1 MKGEESVYFWTRKK
15 DHTCRHTYTHIQ
27 TFTHIHTHAHT
38 QHARTCTRTQA
49 AEGRA
54 RAEAEAVRQEDLRK
68 QDLEKGIRRA
78 EGIKG
83 LERFEEGEHGK
94 GNETSRTYRGT

>member
-1 MKGEESVYFWTRKK
+1 
-15 DHTCRHTYTHIQ
+15 
-27 TFTHIHTHAHT
+27 
-38 QHARTCTRTQA
+38 
-49 AEGRA
+49 
-54 RAEAEAVRQEDLRK
+54 VRQEDLRK

-94 GNETSRTYRGT
+94 GNQTSRTYRGT